1 MRRISTHLALRPSL
15 APLTARLRWLP
26 AALFII
32 AVPVFLITASV
43 AWAFNSPGLYRGGFE
58 KYDIS
63 LRSGITEEGLDRV
76 ARELRGYFNSGKE
89 PLSIRARVF
98 GEERELFNAKEVAHM
113 RDVKRLV
120 WGVYLLAAVSGAY
133 LLASIALG
141 FATRRVSYLDT
152 LAGRA
157 AWGGG
162 VTVAL
167 LVLFGLLATVAFDAI
182 FLLFHRIS
190 FANDFW
196 QLDPR
201 RDYLVILFPQG
212 FWFDATL
219 WFALRAIAAG
229 LILAAAGGGYLT
241 WRRRSL
247 AGTNGRLRPGE

>member
-1 MRRISTHLALRPSL
+1 MRRISPHPPSTPSL
-15 APLTARLRWLP
+15 APLTARLRCLP

-76 ARELRGYFNSGKE
+76 AAELRGYFNSGNE

-113 RDVKRLV
+113 RDVKQLV
-120 WGVYLLAAVSGAY
+120 WAVYLLAAVSGAY

-141 FATRRVSYLDT
+141 FATRRRGYLNT
-152 LAGRA
+152 LARRS

-162 VTVAL
+162 ATVAL

-229 LILAAAGGGYLT
+229 LVLAAAGGSYLA
-241 WRRRSL
+241 WQRRS
-247 AGTNGRLRPGE
+247 P